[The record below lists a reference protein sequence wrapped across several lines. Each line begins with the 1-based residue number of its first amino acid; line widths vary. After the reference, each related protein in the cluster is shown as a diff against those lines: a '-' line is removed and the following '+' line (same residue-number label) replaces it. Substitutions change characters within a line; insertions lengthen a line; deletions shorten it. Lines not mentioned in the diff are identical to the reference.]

1 MSKKVGLP
9 DFMKMR
15 HDYHLVD
22 ELAQKAK
29 SPIIRNIPMEKI
41 IANEFQPRRDMGEL
55 NELMESIKEIGII
68 EPVIVRPREGNFEII
83 AGERR
88 FRAAKLAGLK
98 EIPCVVHDIPDNEAL
113 EISIVENIQRKDLNF
128 FEESNSLKSLA
139 DIYGYTHQEIAQKVG
154 KSRVTITELIRL
166 TDLPVHVRDKCLKLS
181 INSKTFL
188 LELVKTENEQEMM
201 AILEK
206 YGNEAISRDELKK
219 QRKEGTRIR
228 EKSKNR
234 KIEKTIK
241 NIKFKFVS
249 DDKNI
254 KINFNFRRECSRET
268 IIDILRKLIQDI
280 EERKI
285 DGIE

>member
-22 ELAQKAK
+22 ELTQKAK

-41 IANEFQPRRDMGEL
+41 IANEFQPRKDMGEL

-68 EPVIVRPREGNFEII
+68 EPVIVRPRDGNFEII

-113 EISIVENIQRKDLNF
+113 EISIVENIQRKDLNL

-166 TDLPVHVRDKCLKLS
+166 TDLPVAVKDKCLELS

-206 YGNEAISRDELKK
+206 YGTEAISRDELKK
-219 QRKEGTRIR
+219 QRKEGKRIHGKSEKEKAGKTTR
-228 EKSKNR
+228 
-234 KIEKTIK
+234 
-241 NIKFKFVS
+241 NIKFKFIS
-249 DDKNI
+249 EDKNI
-254 KINFNFRRECSRET
+254 KINFNFRRDCSSES
-268 IIDILRKLIQDI
+268 IIEVLKKLIQDI
-280 EERKI
+280 EEKKI
-285 DGIE
+285 VGIE

>member
-29 SPIIRNIPMEKI
+29 SPIIRNIPMDKI
-41 IANEFQPRRDMGEL
+41 IANEFQPRKDMGEL

-98 EIPCVVHDIPDNEAL
+98 EIPCVIHDIPDNEAL
-113 EISIVENIQRKDLNF
+113 EISIVENIQRKDLNL
-128 FEESNSLKSLA
+128 FEESSSLKSLA
-139 DIYGYTHQEIAQKVG
+139 EIYGYTHQEIAQKVG

-166 TDLPVHVRDKCLKLS
+166 TDIPALVRDRCLELS

-206 YGNEAISRDELKK
+206 YANEAISRDELKML
-219 QRKEGTRIR
+219 RKEGTRFQ
-228 EKSKNR
+228 EKPDK
-234 KIEKTIK
+234 EKVKKTLK
-241 NIKFKFVS
+241 TIKFKFVS

-254 KINFNFRRECSRET
+254 KINFNFRRECTRES
-268 IIDILRKLIQDI
+268 IIEILKKLIQDI
-280 EERKI
+280 EKKENWRA
-285 DGIE
+285 

>member
-41 IANEFQPRRDMGEL
+41 LANEFQPRKDMGEL
-55 NELMESIKEIGII
+55 NELMDSIKEIGII
-68 EPVIVRPREGNFEII
+68 EPIIVRPRDGNFEII

-88 FRAAKLAGLK
+88 FRAAKLGGLK
-98 EIPCVVHDIPDNEAL
+98 EIPCVVHDIPDNEVL
-113 EISIVENIQRKDLNF
+113 EMSIVENIQRKDLNL
-128 FEESNSLKSLA
+128 FEESNSIKSLA

-166 TDLPVHVRDKCLKLS
+166 TDLPVCVRDRCLELS

-219 QRKEGTRIR
+219 HRREGTQILGKSGK
-228 EKSKNR
+228 EKV
-234 KIEKTIK
+234 EKVTR
-241 NIKFKFVS
+241 NIKFKFIS
-249 DDKNI
+249 DDKSI
-254 KINFNFRRECSRET
+254 KINFNFRRECGREA
-268 IIDILRKLIQDI
+268 IVDILKKLIRDI
-280 EERKI
+280 EEKKI
-285 DGIE
+285 GGIE